1 MSAAT
6 VQGNQALSSR
16 AREYARPTALGRGS
30 APRGATRGCRAAKL
44 LVTTLQLCGLLFEQ
58 APNAMF
64 GEVHPP
70 HADAERARH
79 LLRRPLFEAIQIE
92 NLKLF
97 GIDQAFD
104 PFQRGSQQVLF
115 PFLVP
120 DRFEIEPGRVGDLF
134 PT

>member
-1 MSAAT
+1 LCLRGLASTLAPPL
-6 VQGNQALSSR
+6 GSR
-16 AREYARPTALGRGS
+16 LCSPWIDSRL
-30 APRGATRGCRAAKL
+30 CRAAKL
-44 LVTTLQLCGLLFEQ
+44 LLTALQLRDLFFEQ

-70 HADAERARH
+70 HADAECASD
-79 LLRRPLFEAIQIE
+79 LLRRPLFETIEIE

-97 GIDQAFD
+97 GIDSTLD
-104 PFQRGSQQVLF
+104 SFQRGSQQVLF

-120 DRFEIEPGRVGDLF
+120 ERFEIEPGRVGDLF